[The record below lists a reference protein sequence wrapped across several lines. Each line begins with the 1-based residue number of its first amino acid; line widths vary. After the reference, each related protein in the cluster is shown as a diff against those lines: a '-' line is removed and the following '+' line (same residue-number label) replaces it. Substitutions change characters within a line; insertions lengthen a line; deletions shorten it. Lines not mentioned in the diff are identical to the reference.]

1 MKKTNKPITYAVIVV
16 IALVAALN
24 YQIFIFPNKFSPSGL
39 NGICT
44 MIQHM
49 FGISV
54 GYLSLII
61 NIPLAIAVYLLVSKP
76 MAIRSM
82 VYVGTFS
89 VALLVLDEVYKQ
101 IPLFVNGLFTLG
113 YLPLHLCSI
122 NIFVIAFHAIKPTK
136 TVGNYLYTVCIPG
149 AMAALLFP
157 TWNALP
163 GANYMLIHSFTV
175 HILLALYP
183 IVLTV
188 AGEIKPEL
196 KELPK
201 ALLLLTGLAA
211 LALICNLL
219 MNANFMFLMYA
230 EPGNPLYLF
239 KEMWGSH
246 LLGFPVIIAGVLLV
260 MHTPWVVAKR
270 IKK

>member
-1 MKKTNKPITYAVIVV
+1 MEHFWKTVEVIPEGIGFAHYGALHLCWLAAFAVVAVLNCILYRKLGQKGRKIWRIVV
-16 IALVAALN
+16 A
-24 YQIFIFPNKFSPSGL
+24 S
-39 NGICT
+39 
-44 MIQHM
+44 
-49 FGISV
+49 
-54 GYLSLII
+54 
-61 NIPLAIAVYLLVSKP
+61 
-76 MAIRSM
+76 
-82 VYVGTFS
+82 
-89 VALLVLDEVYKQ
+89 LLVLDEIYKQ

-122 NIFVIAFHAIKPTK
+122 NIFVIAFHALKPTK
-136 TVGNYLYTVCIPG
+136 SVGNYLYTVCIPG

-188 AGEIKPEL
+188 SGEIKPEL

-211 LALICNLL
+211 FALICNLL
-219 MNANFMFLMYA
+219 MDANFMFLMYA
-230 EPGNPLYLF
+230 DPGNPLYLF
-239 KEMWGSH
+239 KELWGSH
-246 LLGFPVIIAGVLLV
+246 LLGFPVIITGVLLV
-260 MHTPWVVAKR
+260 MHTPWLIAKK

>member
-1 MKKTNKPITYAVIVV
+1 MEHFWETVEVIPEGIGFSHYGTLHLCWLAAFAVLAVLNCIAYRKMGEKGRKIWRIVV
-16 IALVAALN
+16 A
-24 YQIFIFPNKFSPSGL
+24 
-39 NGICT
+39 
-44 MIQHM
+44 
-49 FGISV
+49 
-54 GYLSLII
+54 
-61 NIPLAIAVYLLVSKP
+61 
-76 MAIRSM
+76 
-82 VYVGTFS
+82 
-89 VALLVLDEVYKQ
+89 ALLVLDEVYKQ
-101 IPLFVNGLFTLG
+101 VPLFINGYFTLE
-113 YLPLHLCSI
+113 YLPLHLCSV

-163 GANYMLIHSFTV
+163 AANYMLIHSFTV

-201 ALLLLTGLAA
+201 ALLLLVGLSVV
-211 LALICNLL
+211 ALICNLL
-219 MNANFMFLMYA
+219 MDANFMFLMYA
-230 EPGNPLYLF
+230 DPGNPLYLF
-239 KEMWGSH
+239 EELWGSH

-260 MHTPWVVAKR
+260 MHTPWVIAKK

>member
-1 MKKTNKPITYAVIVV
+1 MEHFWKTVEVIPEGIGFAHYGTLHLCWLAAFAAVAVLNCILYRRLNEKGRKIWRIVV
-16 IALVAALN
+16 A
-24 YQIFIFPNKFSPSGL
+24 S
-39 NGICT
+39 
-44 MIQHM
+44 
-49 FGISV
+49 
-54 GYLSLII
+54 
-61 NIPLAIAVYLLVSKP
+61 
-76 MAIRSM
+76 
-82 VYVGTFS
+82 
-89 VALLVLDEVYKQ
+89 LLVLDEVYKQ
-101 IPLFVNGLFTLG
+101 IPLFVNGLFTLE

-122 NIFVIAFHAIKPTK
+122 NIFVIVFHALKPTK
-136 TVGNYLYTVCIPG
+136 YVGNYLYTVCIPG

-201 ALLLLTGLAA
+201 ALLLLTGLAVF
-211 LALICNLL
+211 ALICNLL
-219 MNANFMFLMYA
+219 MDANFMFLMYA
-230 EPGNPLYLF
+230 DPGNPLYLF
-239 KEMWGSH
+239 KELWGSH

-260 MHTPWVVAKR
+260 MHTPWVIAKKV
-270 IKK
+270 KK

>member
-1 MKKTNKPITYAVIVV
+1 MEHFWKTVEVIPEGIGFAHYSALHLCWLAAFAVLLVLNCILYRRLDGKGRKLWR
-16 IALVAALN
+16 ILVA
-24 YQIFIFPNKFSPSGL
+24 
-39 NGICT
+39 
-44 MIQHM
+44 
-49 FGISV
+49 V
-54 GYLSLII
+54 
-61 NIPLAIAVYLLVSKP
+61 
-76 MAIRSM
+76 
-82 VYVGTFS
+82 
-89 VALLVLDEVYKQ
+89 LLVLDEVYKQ
-101 IPLFVNGLFTLG
+101 IPLFVNGLFTLE

-219 MNANFMFLMYA
+219 MNANFMFII
-230 EPGNPLYLF
+230 GNNCGLS
-239 KEMWGSH
+239 KTS
-246 LLGFPVIIAGVLLV
+246 LLIGYF
-260 MHTPWVVAKR
+260 
-270 IKK
+270 

>member
-1 MKKTNKPITYAVIVV
+1 VEHFWETVEVIPDGIGFSHYGTLHLCWLAAFAVLTVLNCILYRKLGEKGRKYWRII
-16 IALVAALN
+16 IA
-24 YQIFIFPNKFSPSGL
+24 
-39 NGICT
+39 T
-44 MIQHM
+44 
-49 FGISV
+49 
-54 GYLSLII
+54 
-61 NIPLAIAVYLLVSKP
+61 
-76 MAIRSM
+76 
-82 VYVGTFS
+82 
-89 VALLVLDEVYKQ
+89 LLVLDEIYKQ
-101 IPLFVNGLFTLG
+101 IPLFINGYFTLE

-122 NIFVIAFHAIKPTK
+122 NIFVIAFHALKPTK
-136 TVGNYLYTVCIPG
+136 IVGSYLYTVCIPG

-175 HILLALYP
+175 HILLAMYP

-188 AGEIKPEL
+188 AGEIKPKL

-201 ALLLLTGLAA
+201 VLLLLAGLATV
-211 LALICNLL
+211 ALICNLL

-239 KEMWGSH
+239 KELWGSH

-260 MHTPWVVAKR
+260 MHTPWAVARKL
-270 IKK
+270 KK

>member
-1 MKKTNKPITYAVIVV
+1 VEHFWKTVEVIPEGIGFAHYGALHLCWLAAFAAVAVLNCILYRKLGQKGRKIWRIVV
-16 IALVAALN
+16 A
-24 YQIFIFPNKFSPSGL
+24 S
-39 NGICT
+39 
-44 MIQHM
+44 
-49 FGISV
+49 
-54 GYLSLII
+54 
-61 NIPLAIAVYLLVSKP
+61 
-76 MAIRSM
+76 
-82 VYVGTFS
+82 
-89 VALLVLDEVYKQ
+89 LLVLDEIYKQ

-122 NIFVIAFHAIKPTK
+122 NIFVIAFHALKPTK
-136 TVGNYLYTVCIPG
+136 SVGNYLYTVCIPG

-188 AGEIKPEL
+188 SGEIKPEL

-211 LALICNLL
+211 FALICNLL
-219 MNANFMFLMYA
+219 MDANFMFLMYA
-230 EPGNPLYLF
+230 DPGNPLYLF
-239 KEMWGSH
+239 KELWGSH
-246 LLGFPVIIAGVLLV
+246 LLGFPVIITGVLLV
-260 MHTPWVVAKR
+260 MHTPWLIAKK

>member
-1 MKKTNKPITYAVIVV
+1 MEHFWKTVEVIPEGIGFAHYGALHLCWLAAFAVLAVLNCILYRKLGQKGRKIWRIVV
-16 IALVAALN
+16 A
-24 YQIFIFPNKFSPSGL
+24 S
-39 NGICT
+39 
-44 MIQHM
+44 
-49 FGISV
+49 
-54 GYLSLII
+54 
-61 NIPLAIAVYLLVSKP
+61 
-76 MAIRSM
+76 
-82 VYVGTFS
+82 
-89 VALLVLDEVYKQ
+89 LLVLDEIYKQ

-122 NIFVIAFHAIKPTK
+122 NIFVIAFHVLKPTK
-136 TVGNYLYTVCIPG
+136 SVGNYLYTVCIPG

-188 AGEIKPEL
+188 SGEIKPEL

-211 LALICNLL
+211 FALICNLL
-219 MNANFMFLMYA
+219 MDANFMFLMYA
-230 EPGNPLYLF
+230 DPGNPLYLF
-239 KEMWGSH
+239 KELWGSH
-246 LLGFPVIIAGVLLV
+246 LLGFPVIITGVLLV
-260 MHTPWVVAKR
+260 MHTPWLIAKK

>member
-1 MKKTNKPITYAVIVV
+1 MEHFWKTVEVIPEGIGFAHYGALHLCWLTAFAVVAVLNCILYRKLGEKGRKIWRIV
-16 IALVAALN
+16 IA
-24 YQIFIFPNKFSPSGL
+24 S
-39 NGICT
+39 
-44 MIQHM
+44 
-49 FGISV
+49 
-54 GYLSLII
+54 
-61 NIPLAIAVYLLVSKP
+61 
-76 MAIRSM
+76 
-82 VYVGTFS
+82 
-89 VALLVLDEVYKQ
+89 LLVLDEIYKQ
-101 IPLFVNGLFTLG
+101 IPLFVNGLFTLE

-122 NIFVIAFHAIKPTK
+122 NIFVIVFHALKPTK
-136 TVGNYLYTVCIPG
+136 YVGNYLYTVCIPG

-201 ALLLLTGLAA
+201 ALLLLAGLA
-211 LALICNLL
+211 LFALICNLL
-219 MNANFMFLMYA
+219 MDANFMFLMYA
-230 EPGNPLYLF
+230 DPGNPLYLF
-239 KEMWGSH
+239 KELWGSH
-246 LLGFPVIIAGVLLV
+246 LLGFPVIIVGILLV
-260 MHTPWVVAKR
+260 MHTPWVIAKM

>member
-1 MKKTNKPITYAVIVV
+1 MEHFWETVEVIPEGIGFAHYGKLHLCWLAAFILLTVLNCILYRRLGEKGRKIWRLVV
-16 IALVAALN
+16 A
-24 YQIFIFPNKFSPSGL
+24 
-39 NGICT
+39 
-44 MIQHM
+44 
-49 FGISV
+49 
-54 GYLSLII
+54 
-61 NIPLAIAVYLLVSKP
+61 
-76 MAIRSM
+76 
-82 VYVGTFS
+82 
-89 VALLVLDEVYKQ
+89 ALLVLDEVYKQ
-101 IPLFVNGLFTLG
+101 IPLFINGYFTLE

-201 ALLLLTGLAA
+201 ALLLLVGLAA
-211 LALICNLL
+211 FALICNLI
-219 MNANFMFLMYA
+219 MDANFMFLMYA

-246 LLGFPVIIAGVLLV
+246 LLGFPVIIAGILLV
-260 MHTPWVVAKR
+260 MHTPWVVAKKL
-270 IKK
+270 KK

>member
-1 MKKTNKPITYAVIVV
+1 MEHFWKTVEVIPEGIGFAHYGALHLCWLAAFAVLAVLNCILYRKLGQKGRKIWRIVV
-16 IALVAALN
+16 A
-24 YQIFIFPNKFSPSGL
+24 S
-39 NGICT
+39 
-44 MIQHM
+44 
-49 FGISV
+49 
-54 GYLSLII
+54 
-61 NIPLAIAVYLLVSKP
+61 
-76 MAIRSM
+76 
-82 VYVGTFS
+82 
-89 VALLVLDEVYKQ
+89 LLVLDEIYKQ

-122 NIFVIAFHAIKPTK
+122 NIFVIAFHALKPTK
-136 TVGNYLYTVCIPG
+136 SVGNYLYTVCSPG

-188 AGEIKPEL
+188 SGEIEPEL

-211 LALICNLL
+211 FALICNLL
-219 MNANFMFLMYA
+219 MDANFMFLMYA
-230 EPGNPLYLF
+230 DPGNPLYLF
-239 KEMWGSH
+239 KELWGSH
-246 LLGFPVIIAGVLLV
+246 LLGFPVIITGVLLV
-260 MHTPWVVAKR
+260 MHTPWFIAKK

>member
-1 MKKTNKPITYAVIVV
+1 MEHFWKTVEVIPEGIGFAHYGTLHLCWLAAFVAVAVLNCILYRRLNEKGRKIWRIVV
-16 IALVAALN
+16 A
-24 YQIFIFPNKFSPSGL
+24 S
-39 NGICT
+39 
-44 MIQHM
+44 
-49 FGISV
+49 
-54 GYLSLII
+54 
-61 NIPLAIAVYLLVSKP
+61 
-76 MAIRSM
+76 
-82 VYVGTFS
+82 
-89 VALLVLDEVYKQ
+89 LLVLDEIYKQ
-101 IPLFVNGLFTLG
+101 IPLFVNGLFTLE

-122 NIFVIAFHAIKPTK
+122 NIFVIVFHALKPTK
-136 TVGNYLYTVCIPG
+136 YVGNYLYTVCIPG

-188 AGEIKPEL
+188 TGEIKPEL

-201 ALLLLTGLAA
+201 ALLLLMGLAVF
-211 LALICNLL
+211 ALICNLL
-219 MNANFMFLMYA
+219 MDANFMFLMYA
-230 EPGNPLYLF
+230 DPGNPLYLF
-239 KEMWGSH
+239 KELWGSH

-260 MHTPWVVAKR
+260 MHTPWVIAKK

>member
-1 MKKTNKPITYAVIVV
+1 MEHFWKTVEVIPEGIGFAHYGALHLCWLAAFAVLAILNCILYRKLGQKGRKIWRIVV
-16 IALVAALN
+16 A
-24 YQIFIFPNKFSPSGL
+24 S
-39 NGICT
+39 
-44 MIQHM
+44 
-49 FGISV
+49 
-54 GYLSLII
+54 
-61 NIPLAIAVYLLVSKP
+61 
-76 MAIRSM
+76 
-82 VYVGTFS
+82 
-89 VALLVLDEVYKQ
+89 LLVLDEIYKQ

-122 NIFVIAFHAIKPTK
+122 NIFVIAFHVLKPTK
-136 TVGNYLYTVCIPG
+136 SVGNYLYTVCIPG

-188 AGEIKPEL
+188 SGEIKPEL

-211 LALICNLL
+211 FALICNLL
-219 MNANFMFLMYA
+219 MDANFMFLMYA
-230 EPGNPLYLF
+230 DPGNPLYLF
-239 KEMWGSH
+239 KELWGSH
-246 LLGFPVIIAGVLLV
+246 LLGFPVIITGVLLV
-260 MHTPWVVAKR
+260 MHTPWLIAKK

>member
-1 MKKTNKPITYAVIVV
+1 VEHFWKTVEVIPEGIGFAHYGALHLCWLMAFAVVAVLNCILYRKLGEKGRKIWRIV
-16 IALVAALN
+16 IA
-24 YQIFIFPNKFSPSGL
+24 S
-39 NGICT
+39 
-44 MIQHM
+44 
-49 FGISV
+49 
-54 GYLSLII
+54 
-61 NIPLAIAVYLLVSKP
+61 
-76 MAIRSM
+76 
-82 VYVGTFS
+82 
-89 VALLVLDEVYKQ
+89 LLVLDEIYKQ
-101 IPLFVNGLFTLG
+101 IPLFVNGLFTLE

-122 NIFVIAFHAIKPTK
+122 NIFVIAFHSLKPTK
-136 TVGNYLYTVCIPG
+136 YVGNYLYTVCIPG

-201 ALLLLTGLAA
+201 ALLLLAGLA
-211 LALICNLL
+211 LFALICNLL
-219 MNANFMFLMYA
+219 MDANFMFLMYA
-230 EPGNPLYLF
+230 DPGNPLYLF
-239 KEMWGSH
+239 KELWGSH
-246 LLGFPVIIAGVLLV
+246 LLGFPVIIVGILLV
-260 MHTPWVVAKR
+260 MHTPWVIAKK

>member
-1 MKKTNKPITYAVIVV
+1 MEHFWKTVEVIPEGIGFAHYGALHLCWLAAFAVVAVLNCILYRKLGQKGRKIWRIVV
-16 IALVAALN
+16 A
-24 YQIFIFPNKFSPSGL
+24 S
-39 NGICT
+39 
-44 MIQHM
+44 
-49 FGISV
+49 
-54 GYLSLII
+54 
-61 NIPLAIAVYLLVSKP
+61 
-76 MAIRSM
+76 
-82 VYVGTFS
+82 
-89 VALLVLDEVYKQ
+89 LLVLDEIYKQ

-122 NIFVIAFHAIKPTK
+122 NIFVIAFHALKPTK
-136 TVGNYLYTVCIPG
+136 SVGNYLYTVCIPG

-188 AGEIKPEL
+188 SGEIKPEL

-211 LALICNLL
+211 FALICNLL
-219 MNANFMFLMYA
+219 MDANFMFLMYA
-230 EPGNPLYLF
+230 DPGNPLYLF
-239 KEMWGSH
+239 KELWGSH
-246 LLGFPVIIAGVLLV
+246 LLGFPVIITGVLLV
-260 MHTPWVVAKR
+260 MHTTWFIAKK

>member
-1 MKKTNKPITYAVIVV
+1 VEHFWKTVEVIPEGIGFAHYGALHLCWLAAFAVVAVLNCILYRKLGQKGRKIWRIVV
-16 IALVAALN
+16 A
-24 YQIFIFPNKFSPSGL
+24 S
-39 NGICT
+39 
-44 MIQHM
+44 
-49 FGISV
+49 
-54 GYLSLII
+54 
-61 NIPLAIAVYLLVSKP
+61 
-76 MAIRSM
+76 
-82 VYVGTFS
+82 
-89 VALLVLDEVYKQ
+89 LLVLDEIYKQ

-122 NIFVIAFHAIKPTK
+122 NIFVIAFHALKPTK
-136 TVGNYLYTVCIPG
+136 SVGNYLYTVCIPG

-188 AGEIKPEL
+188 SGEIKPEL

-211 LALICNLL
+211 FALICNLL
-219 MNANFMFLMYA
+219 MDANLMFLMYA
-230 EPGNPLYLF
+230 DPGNPLYLF
-239 KEMWGSH
+239 KELWGSH
-246 LLGFPVIIAGVLLV
+246 LLGFPVIITGVLLV
-260 MHTPWVVAKR
+260 MHTPWFIAKK

>member
-1 MKKTNKPITYAVIVV
+1 MEHFWKTVEVIPEGIGFAHYGALHLCWLAAFAVLAILNCILYRKLGQKGRKIWRIVV
-16 IALVAALN
+16 A
-24 YQIFIFPNKFSPSGL
+24 S
-39 NGICT
+39 
-44 MIQHM
+44 
-49 FGISV
+49 
-54 GYLSLII
+54 
-61 NIPLAIAVYLLVSKP
+61 
-76 MAIRSM
+76 
-82 VYVGTFS
+82 
-89 VALLVLDEVYKQ
+89 LLVLDEIYKQ

-122 NIFVIAFHAIKPTK
+122 NIFVIAFHALKPTK
-136 TVGNYLYTVCIPG
+136 SVGNYLYTVCIPG

-188 AGEIKPEL
+188 SGEIKPEL

-211 LALICNLL
+211 FALICNLL
-219 MNANFMFLMYA
+219 MDANFMFLMYA
-230 EPGNPLYLF
+230 DPGNPLYLF
-239 KEMWGSH
+239 KELWGSH
-246 LLGFPVIIAGVLLV
+246 LLGFPVIITGVLLV
-260 MHTPWVVAKR
+260 MHTPWFIAKK

>member
-1 MKKTNKPITYAVIVV
+1 VEHFWKTVEVIPEGIGFAHYGALHLCWLAAFAVLAVLNCILYRKLGQKGRKIWRIVV
-16 IALVAALN
+16 A
-24 YQIFIFPNKFSPSGL
+24 S
-39 NGICT
+39 
-44 MIQHM
+44 
-49 FGISV
+49 
-54 GYLSLII
+54 
-61 NIPLAIAVYLLVSKP
+61 
-76 MAIRSM
+76 
-82 VYVGTFS
+82 
-89 VALLVLDEVYKQ
+89 LLVLDEIYKQ

-122 NIFVIAFHAIKPTK
+122 NIFVIAFHALKPTK
-136 TVGNYLYTVCIPG
+136 SVGNYLYTVCIPG

-188 AGEIKPEL
+188 SGEIKPEL

-211 LALICNLL
+211 FALICNLL
-219 MNANFMFLMYA
+219 MDANFMFLMYA
-230 EPGNPLYLF
+230 DPGNPLYLF
-239 KEMWGSH
+239 KELWGSH
-246 LLGFPVIIAGVLLV
+246 LLGFPVIITGVLLV
-260 MHTPWVVAKR
+260 MHTPWFIAKK

>member
-1 MKKTNKPITYAVIVV
+1 MEHFWKTVEVIPEGIGFAHYGTLHLCWLAAFVAVAVLNCILYRRLNEKGRKIWRIVV
-16 IALVAALN
+16 A
-24 YQIFIFPNKFSPSGL
+24 S
-39 NGICT
+39 
-44 MIQHM
+44 
-49 FGISV
+49 
-54 GYLSLII
+54 
-61 NIPLAIAVYLLVSKP
+61 
-76 MAIRSM
+76 
-82 VYVGTFS
+82 
-89 VALLVLDEVYKQ
+89 LLVLDEIYKQ
-101 IPLFVNGLFTLG
+101 IPLFVNGLFTLE

-122 NIFVIAFHAIKPTK
+122 NIFVIVFHALKPTK
-136 TVGNYLYTVCIPG
+136 YVGNYLYTVCIPG

-188 AGEIKPEL
+188 TGEIKPEL

-201 ALLLLTGLAA
+201 ALLLLTGLA
-211 LALICNLL
+211 LFALICNLL
-219 MNANFMFLMYA
+219 MDANFMFLMYA
-230 EPGNPLYLF
+230 DPGNPLYLF
-239 KEMWGSH
+239 KELWGSH

-260 MHTPWVVAKR
+260 MHTPWVIAKK

>member
-1 MKKTNKPITYAVIVV
+1 MEHFWKTVEVIPEGIGFAHYGTLHLCWLAAFIAVAVLNCILYRRLNEKGRKIWRIVV
-16 IALVAALN
+16 A
-24 YQIFIFPNKFSPSGL
+24 S
-39 NGICT
+39 
-44 MIQHM
+44 
-49 FGISV
+49 
-54 GYLSLII
+54 
-61 NIPLAIAVYLLVSKP
+61 
-76 MAIRSM
+76 
-82 VYVGTFS
+82 
-89 VALLVLDEVYKQ
+89 LLVLDEIYKQ
-101 IPLFVNGLFTLG
+101 IPLFVNGLFTLE

-122 NIFVIAFHAIKPTK
+122 NIFVIVFHALKPTK
-136 TVGNYLYTVCIPG
+136 YVGNYLYTVCIPG

-188 AGEIKPEL
+188 TGEIKPEL

-201 ALLLLTGLAA
+201 ALLLLTGLA
-211 LALICNLL
+211 LFALICNLL
-219 MNANFMFLMYA
+219 MDANFMFLMYA
-230 EPGNPLYLF
+230 DPGNPLYLF
-239 KEMWGSH
+239 KELWGSH

-260 MHTPWVVAKR
+260 MHTPWVIAKK

>member
-1 MKKTNKPITYAVIVV
+1 MEHFWKTVEVIPEGIGFAHYGALHLCWLAAFAV
-16 IALVAALN
+16 VAVLN
-24 YQIFIFPNKFSPSGL
+24 CILYRKLGQKGRKIWR
-39 NGICT
+39 
-44 MIQHM
+44 
-49 FGISV
+49 
-54 GYLSLII
+54 
-61 NIPLAIAVYLLVSKP
+61 IAVAS
-76 MAIRSM
+76 
-82 VYVGTFS
+82 
-89 VALLVLDEVYKQ
+89 LLVLDEIYKQ

-122 NIFVIAFHAIKPTK
+122 NIFVIAFHSLKPTK
-136 TVGNYLYTVCIPG
+136 SVGNYLYTVCIPG

-188 AGEIKPEL
+188 SGEIKPEL

-211 LALICNLL
+211 FALICNLL
-219 MNANFMFLMYA
+219 MDANFMFLMYA
-230 EPGNPLYLF
+230 DPGNPLYLF
-239 KEMWGSH
+239 KELWGSH
-246 LLGFPVIIAGVLLV
+246 LLGFPVIITGVLLV
-260 MHTPWVVAKR
+260 MHTPWFIAKK

>member
-1 MKKTNKPITYAVIVV
+1 MEDSGSDPGRNRLCSLRRVAFVRLAAFAVLAVLNCILYRKLGQKGRKIWRIVV
-16 IALVAALN
+16 A
-24 YQIFIFPNKFSPSGL
+24 S
-39 NGICT
+39 
-44 MIQHM
+44 
-49 FGISV
+49 
-54 GYLSLII
+54 
-61 NIPLAIAVYLLVSKP
+61 
-76 MAIRSM
+76 
-82 VYVGTFS
+82 
-89 VALLVLDEVYKQ
+89 LLVLDEIYKQ

-122 NIFVIAFHAIKPTK
+122 NIFVIAFHALKPTK
-136 TVGNYLYTVCIPG
+136 SVGNYLYTVCIPG

-188 AGEIKPEL
+188 SGEIKPEL

-211 LALICNLL
+211 FALICNLL
-219 MNANFMFLMYA
+219 MDANFMFLMYA
-230 EPGNPLYLF
+230 DPGNPLYLF
-239 KEMWGSH
+239 KELWGSH
-246 LLGFPVIIAGVLLV
+246 LLGFPVIITGVLLV
-260 MHTPWVVAKR
+260 MHTPWLIAKK